1 MTEETGTPDEDGRRE
16 AQTLRRDR
24 ERDERAVAKE
34 LERARRDEEKAADQ
48 RRKDEDRARRDAER
62 REQTEVRTREQAE
75 RDAQRAAEQARRER
89 ERAAQDAA
97 KEAGRALR
105 EAAKA
110 ERAAALAQLR
120 ATREAARARREAE
133 RADEGTDGGADGD
146 RAARS
151 SDRLRDLPP
160 DIAVLWREPA
170 PPRRGPRPGLSLD
183 QIADAAIALADTEGL
198 DAVSMAR
205 VAESLGFTTMSL
217 YRYVTSKDELLMLM
231 SDRVADRPPR
241 VGREVGDW
249 RARLELL
256 LELTQPILAAH
267 PWMSRTTT
275 LLFAVGPNRL
285 AWMEAM
291 VAALEDTPLD
301 EATKLQAVGALSGH
315 QLEWARLMDAEGT
328 RQRAVAAAQGRDGSD
343 EDWHD
348 SVIARLVDPAEH
360 PAMARAVAGGALD
373 PANQPVA
380 GLDLGTRLILDG
392 LATLIART

>member
-1 MTEETGTPDEDGRRE
+1 MTEQTGTPDEDGRRE
-16 AQTLRRDR
+16 AEALRRDR

-34 LERARRDEEKAADQ
+34 LERARRDQEKAVEQ
-48 RRKDEDRARRDAER
+48 RRKDDERARRDAER
-62 REQTEVRTREQAE
+62 REQAAAKAREQAE
-75 RDAQRAAEQARRER
+75 RDAQRTAEQARRER

-133 RADEGTDGGADGD
+133 RADEGE
-146 RAARS
+146 AARS

-183 QIADAAIALADTEGL
+183 QIADAAIALADAEGL

-231 SDRVADRPPR
+231 SDRVAGHPPP

-249 RARLELL
+249 RARVELL

-275 LLFAVGPNRL
+275 LLFAVGPHRL

-291 VAALEDTPLD
+291 MAALEDTPLD

-315 QLEWARLMDAEGT
+315 QLEWARLVDAEVT
-328 RQRAVAAAQGRDGSD
+328 RRRAVAAARGREGSDEAAD

-348 SVIARLVDPAEH
+348 SVIARLVDPVEH
-360 PAMARAVAGGALD
+360 PAMTRAVAGGALD
-373 PANQPVA
+373 PSTTPTDD
-380 GLDLGTRLILDG
+380 LDLGTRLILDG
-392 LATLIART
+392 LAVLIARS